1 MHIKLIC
8 QVIMVL
14 VLPLI
19 FFDLIMFDIG
29 DDDSKS
35 NSFKERGDWG
45 PTQHKLN
52 HVNDPLVVPGGP
64 IIKAQAKGLKE
75 ALNGLV

>member
-35 NSFKERGDWG
+35 NSFKERGD
-45 PTQHKLN
+45 
-52 HVNDPLVVPGGP
+52 
-64 IIKAQAKGLKE
+64 
-75 ALNGLV
+75 